1 MCSDAVSNLLRCV
14 LRISL
19 DLFRENE
26 IKLRM
31 SDARRSLESM
41 VYDKEKFPLLIII
54 TKDRGSYNITDICS
68 GRSCFFA
75 NMCENSN
82 NIRISNTWLFRI
94 WHNDDFCERRSFR

>member
-1 MCSDAVSNLLRCV
+1 MFSVFL
-14 LRISL
+14 L

-26 IKLRM
+26 IKLREWLEMVGM

-68 GRSCFFA
+68 GRSCFFFFVA
-75 NMCENSN
+75 NMPKMMCV
-82 NIRISNTWLFRI
+82 
-94 WHNDDFCERRSFR
+94 